1 MGQKSTREKS
11 PQKPEQKDIIFIYD
25 LKSTVKHFLAGTSL
39 VNDVDNVV
47 RYDDYELVQ
56 HKRGVEIKSLTIYR
70 EDNKIVGYTIIYK
83 DADKKELKLE
93 RIASKY
99 AKSKNKRPYVL
110 KLAYNEHLADIDI
123 VYTFDCIKYIEIVTS
138 KGQFL
143 KAGVDIEDGYT
154 SISKIDVN
162 QKSYMPIVAFE
173 TTFTKEGLKEI
184 FVYRSPVRFSK
195 KRKRRALT
203 VNEINS
209 LKAAPNLESLK
220 KAQRNL
226 ELIRNITKKSI
237 MQLKILNQFK
247 SLATKSES
255 PGTNVNEPS
264 LGLLEPASTKVIKED
279 QYMEDQEFGID
290 HEQEDEEQKFDAK
303 SSPIRVISKKI
314 SSAPFNFINLFK
326 RKESTH
332 SSTNKD
338 QGSRENS
345 PDQTF
350 ISPARPKALNIFS
363 LLRFNSLKKVIGV
376 GSPHTGGS
384 LSKNQSTP
392 GESAANTPKKRR
404 GNRSKSNLASPGLRE
419 PPLRKKATIEEAL
432 GNLDS
437 DEDDDKVDETPKIA
451 PPLVRQNTRRHT
463 VQSPSSKVNDIEDI
477 LSDTKPIK
485 KAEPPKKTP
494 SPRQSQKIQRT
505 SILARSGRPSIQSKD
520 LQRNTSS
527 SDSSSDSDSDSQG
540 EPNVK
545 TFTDAIERYEIASK
559 MSSLLNLQNAIPKPK
574 ANSGAIGLTEKRAVG
589 LKRYSAA
596 EFIKPNLGLEFN
608 AAGITR
614 SKAKAASR
622 LELGQ
627 AEVEARENKKRV
639 ESRKDLDS
647 AMKKILSNVADKKYE
662 QQPEVESAKLPIRRS
677 AAKESKTTIMKSPI
691 KSVTGKKNTFFGDS
705 NY

>member
-1 MGQKSTREKS
+1 M
-11 PQKPEQKDIIFIYD
+11 
-25 LKSTVKHFLAGTSL
+25 
-39 VNDVDNVV
+39 
-47 RYDDYELVQ
+47 
-56 HKRGVEIKSLTIYR
+56 
-70 EDNKIVGYTIIYK
+70 IYK

-123 VYTFDCIKYIEIVTS
+123 VYTFDSIKYIEIVTS

-143 KAGVDIEDGYT
+143 KAGIDIEDGYT

-173 TTFTKEGLKEI
+173 TTFTKDGLKEI

-220 KAQRNL
+220 KAQKNL

-247 SLATKSES
+247 SLASKSES

-264 LGLLEPASTKVIKED
+264 LGGLLEPTSTKVIKED

-290 HEQEDEEQKFDAK
+290 HEQEDEEQKLDNK
-303 SSPIRVISKKI
+303 SSPMKDISKKI

-332 SSTNKD
+332 SSTHKE

-345 PDQTF
+345 PEPTF

-392 GESAANTPKKRR
+392 GQSATNTPKKRR
-404 GNRSKSNLASPGLRE
+404 GNRSKSNIASPGLRE

-437 DEDDDKVDETPKIA
+437 DDDEDKAEETPKVTA
-451 PPLVRQNTRRHT
+451 QLARQNTRRHT
-463 VQSPSSKVNDIEDI
+463 VQSPSAKASDIED
-477 LSDTKPIK
+477 LLHDTKPFK
-485 KAEPPKKTP
+485 KVDTPKKIP
-494 SPRQSQKIQRT
+494 SPRQSQKFSRT
-505 SILARSGRPSIQSKD
+505 SILAHSGQRPSIQSKD
-520 LQRNTSS
+520 LPQNTSS
-527 SDSSSDSDSDSQG
+527 SDSSSDSDSQG

-559 MSSLLNLQNAIPKPK
+559 MSSLLNLQNVVPKPK
-574 ANSGAIGLTEKRAVG
+574 ANSGAIGLKEKRVIG
-589 LKRYSAA
+589 MKRYSAA
-596 EFIKPNLGLEFN
+596 EFMKPSLGLEFN

-614 SKAKAASR
+614 SKVKAASR

-627 AEVEARENKKRV
+627 SEIEAKANAEHKKNAD
-639 ESRKDLDS
+639 SRRDLDS

-662 QQPEVESAKLPIRRS
+662 QQPEAESAKLPIRRS
-677 AAKESKTTIMKSPI
+677 AAKESKTTMMKSPM
-691 KSVTGKKNTFFGDS
+691 KSVTGKKNTFFGD
-705 NY
+705 